1 MTEIEYIRATN
12 RVKVTMALTILRD
25 VLSGKEYGITDEE
38 LAEIVLQLSS
48 AQNKLFASYDLK

>member
-25 VLSGKEYGITDEE
+25 VLSGEEYGITDKE
-38 LAEIVLQLSS
+38 LAKIVLQLSS